1 MFKIHSILKK
11 LMEFTQNTEPTIKKP
26 IIIAAMQDMG
36 NVGSIVVNF
45 INDSLR
51 TKTFRIA
58 RTPNPTYVVDKG
70 GYIEL
75 PDESWEYKYTDD
87 LIVFGGGK
95 GQPQSNSE
103 INALCQ
109 DVIDVAKKYSAKFIY
124 TFGGFHTNRVLNNY
138 PKTYI
143 TTTSIELTKQME
155 GLHVDITPQ
164 KSIITGFNGLIL
176 GFAKKNGIQG
186 IGMYGELN
194 HPEFPQYRAAISI
207 IKTLEKLTYRKM
219 GDTSQLE
226 AMAQDI
232 ERKFK
237 N

>member
-1 MFKIHSILKK
+1 
-11 LMEFTQNTEPTIKKP
+11 MEFTQDEEPNVEKP
-26 IIIAAMQDMG
+26 IVIAAMQDMG
-36 NVGSIVVNF
+36 NVGSIVINF

-51 TKTFRIA
+51 TKIFRIA
-58 RTPNPTYVVDKG
+58 RTSDPSYVVDKG
-70 GYIEL
+70 GYIDL
-75 PDESWEYKYTDD
+75 PNESWEYKYTED
-87 LIVFGGGK
+87 LIIFGGGK
-95 GQPQSNSE
+95 GQPQGNSE

-109 DVIDVAKKYSAKFIY
+109 DVIDIAKKYSAKFIY
-124 TFGGFHTNRVLNNY
+124 TLGGFHTNRVLDNN

-143 TTTSIELTKQME
+143 TTTSMELTKQMK
-155 GLHVDITPQ
+155 GLNVETTPQ

-194 HPEFPQYRAAISI
+194 EPEIPQYRAAISI
-207 IKTLEKLTYRKM
+207 IKTLEKLTYRKL
-219 GDTSQLE
+219 GDTNQLE
-226 AMAQDI
+226 VMAQEI

>member
-1 MFKIHSILKK
+1 MK
-11 LMEFTQNTEPTIKKP
+11 FTQSEEPIIEKP
-26 IIIAAMQDMG
+26 IVIAAMQDMG

-58 RTPNPTYVVDKG
+58 NTPYPTYVVDQG
-70 GYIEL
+70 GHIDL
-75 PDESWEYKYTDD
+75 PNESWEYKYTDD
-87 LIVFGGGK
+87 LIIFGGGK

-103 INALCQ
+103 LNALCQ
-109 DVIDVAKKYSAKFIY
+109 DVIDVAKKYSSKFIY
-124 TFGGFHTNRVLNNY
+124 TLGGFHTNRILDNN

-143 TTTSIELTKQME
+143 TTTSMELTKQMK
-155 GLHVDITPQ
+155 GLDVETTPH
-164 KSIITGFNGLIL
+164 KSTITGFNGLIL
-176 GFAKKNGIQG
+176 GFAKQNGIHG

-194 HPEFPQYRAAISI
+194 EREIPQYRAAISI
-207 IKTLEKLTYRKM
+207 IKTLEKLTYRKL
-219 GDTSQLE
+219 GNTSHLE
-226 AMAQDI
+226 IMAQEI

>member
-1 MFKIHSILKK
+1 MD
-11 LMEFTQNTEPTIKKP
+11 FTQKEEPAVEKP

-45 INDSLR
+45 INDFLK

-58 RTPNPTYVVDKG
+58 KTPYPTYVVDRG
-70 GYIEL
+70 GYIDL
-75 PDESWEYKYTDD
+75 PNESWEYKFTED

-95 GQPQSNSE
+95 GQPQSTIE
-103 INALCQ
+103 LNALCQ
-109 DVIDVAKKYSAKFIY
+109 DVMEVSKKYSAKFIY
-124 TFGGFHTNRVLNNY
+124 TFGGFHTNRFLDKN

-143 TTTSIELTKQME
+143 TTTSVGLTKRME
-155 GLHVDITPQ
+155 GLGVETTQ

-176 GFAKKNGIQG
+176 GFAKQNSIQG

-194 HPEFPQYRAAISI
+194 EPEIPQYRAAISI
-207 IKTLEKLTYRKM
+207 IKTLEKLTYRKF
-219 GDTSQLE
+219 GDTTQLE
-226 AMAQDI
+226 AMAQEID
-232 ERKFK
+232 RKFK

>member
-1 MFKIHSILKK
+1 MKFIQD
-11 LMEFTQNTEPTIKKP
+11 EEPNVEKP

-36 NVGSIVVNF
+36 NVGSIVINF

-58 RTPNPTYVVDKG
+58 TTSYPTYVVDRG

-75 PDESWEYKYTDD
+75 PNENWEYKYTDD
-87 LIVFGGGK
+87 LIIFGGGT

-124 TFGGFHTNRVLNNY
+124 TFGGFHTNRVLDNK

-143 TTTSIELTKQME
+143 TTTSMELTKQME
-155 GLHVDITPQ
+155 GLDVETTPK

-176 GFAKKNGIQG
+176 GFAKQNGIQG

-194 HPEFPQYRAAISI
+194 EPDIPQYRAAISI
-207 IKTLEKLTYRKM
+207 IKTLEKLTYRKL
-219 GDTSQLE
+219 GDTNQLE
-226 AMAQDI
+226 IMAQEI
-232 ERKFK
+232 ERKFM